1 MQVVILTTN
10 TDARR
15 QVRYLGPYQIAW
27 WLRNNG
33 YSTQVLDY
41 LYFMTVEQRLAL
53 YKKFITT
60 ETKIVAYAP
69 FFMLNSLQQLN
80 HGDQPIF
87 DILNEIKEHF
97 PWVKLVTGGQWVR
110 GFLAGGHKRLSFKLD
125 AIFKDEGEYSFLEY
139 VDHIFKDTPSPAYHL
154 GVDNNKIYNPTKSYD
169 IQTCGMKFAE
179 NDFILPGESLPLEL
193 SRGCIFKCS
202 FCQYPHLG
210 KDKDDFNKSM
220 NHVRDSMISNYNLFG
235 TTRYHMTDDTF
246 NSHRERTKQ
255 FHSMT
260 KDLPFKIEFVGYVRI
275 DLISIWP
282 EQVDS
287 LPESGMI
294 SCHFGIESFDPE
306 SCRMIGKGWGAK
318 NNKKYLTYLGEQ
330 WGNDVTINVSMIAG
344 LGKETE
350 KEWEESKDWLKQSYV
365 QDWHFNSLYLTQD
378 LKLSEFEK
386 NPAKYGYRFVNGYW
400 ETDYVTSRRAHEWCE
415 NTRVNTAEYK
425 TPSVW
430 NLVSLRNLGL
440 ELDFIRNNKYPTLH
454 RIRREQNLTNKMV
467 KNYYNL
473 AMEY

>member
-1 MQVVILTTN
+1 
-10 TDARR
+10 
-15 QVRYLGPYQIAW
+15 
-27 WLRNNG
+27 
-33 YSTQVLDY
+33 
-41 LYFMTVEQRLAL
+41 
-53 YKKFITT
+53 
-60 ETKIVAYAP
+60 
-69 FFMLNSLQQLN
+69 
-80 HGDQPIF
+80 
-87 DILNEIKEHF
+87 
-97 PWVKLVTGGQWVR
+97 
-110 GFLAGGHKRLSFKLD
+110 
-125 AIFKDEGEYSFLEY
+125 
-139 VDHIFKDTPSPAYHL
+139 
-154 GVDNNKIYNPTKSYD
+154 
-169 IQTCGMKFAE
+169 
-179 NDFILPGESLPLEL
+179 
-193 SRGCIFKCS
+193 
-202 FCQYPHLG
+202 
-210 KDKDDFNKSM
+210 M